1 MKLLVKLLLS
11 LVLLLLVLLSLGY
24 AVLRSHW
31 GIAAACRWISD
42 ATPYHLSIAR
52 LSHDWSHPLTFHI
65 DQVTFGEDGQP
76 ALLIAGKLS
85 LSLTA
90 RQLISPAHFAQITIE
105 QGTLVLS
112 NLTPEATLPIS
123 ADRLELQAV
132 KLLNPYPTNCLSAKQ
147 LNGTLTP
154 WTPSQ
159 QAVLGKRFTF
169 NFSAEAVHVAH
180 RQFDKLVAQGSKD
193 FQQLTITALS
203 GALERGTF
211 EGKLSRSAEGQ
222 WQIPRLQLDNI
233 RFQTDKGL
241 ADLFAPALLPPV
253 TIQDLTI
260 NHLSIVGPNW
270 VINDVSANGQNL
282 SNISGL
288 AGHLALNA
296 ESLML
301 GTEQWSQPH
310 LRLTAAEGN
319 LTLDQFDADWAKGT
333 VSAKGQWLR
342 KTGAL
347 QLDKLDFSNVRYT
360 LPSDWRQFLQLP
372 LPQAIQSI
380 TLNNL
385 SVENG
390 LFIDISPDF
399 PFQMTAAHITGSQLQ
414 IAQQHQW
421 GLWKGEAEY
430 YAAAATFNRQDIRAL
445 WFNVSAT
452 PDELR
457 VQEIK
462 GLIQEGP
469 MIGNLAISQSTTHP
483 FTLSLQGE
491 RVPYEAFTH
500 WFWPRPLSGQGNF
513 SVNLKGNLP
522 SLTASP
528 SSLQGTF
535 TTPSFSQQVGSE

>member
-11 LVLLLLVLLSLGY
+11 LVILLLVLVSLGY

-42 ATPYHLSIAR
+42 ATAYHLSIER

-65 DQVTFGEDGQP
+65 DKVTFGEDGQP

-90 RQLISPAHFAQITIE
+90 RQLVSPTHFAQITIE
-105 QGTLVLS
+105 QGTLILS

-132 KLLNPYPTNCLSAKQ
+132 KLLNPYPTNCLSAEHI
-147 LNGTLTP
+147 NGVLSP
-154 WTPSQ
+154 WMPSQ
-159 QAVLGKRFTF
+159 QALLGKKFAF
-169 NFSAEAVHVAH
+169 NFSAEGVHVAH
-180 RQFDKLVAQGSKD
+180 RQFDKLVAQGDKD
-193 FQQLTITALS
+193 AQRLTITALS
-203 GALERGTF
+203 GAIERGTF
-211 EGKLSRSAEGQ
+211 EGKLSRSAEGE
-222 WQIPRLQLDNI
+222 WQIPTLRLDNI

-241 ADLFAPALLPPV
+241 ADLFATAMLPPV
-253 TIQDLTI
+253 TIQDLAI
-260 NHLSIVGPNW
+260 NHLSIVGPDW
-270 VINDVSANGQNL
+270 VANDVSANGQNL
-282 SNISGL
+282 TNTSGF

-296 ESLML
+296 DSLIL

-319 LTLDQFDADWAKGT
+319 IILDQFDAGWAKGT

-342 KTGAL
+342 KTGEI
-347 QLDKLDFSNVRYT
+347 QLDALSFSNIRYT
-360 LPSDWRQFLQLP
+360 LPTDWRQFLQTP
-372 LPQAIQSI
+372 LPQAIHSI

-390 LFIDISPDF
+390 LLIDINPDY

-445 WFNVSAT
+445 WFTLSANSNK
-452 PDELR
+452 LSL
-457 VQEIK
+457 QNIK
-462 GLIQEGP
+462 GLVQEGP
-469 MIGNLAISQSTTHP
+469 VVGSLDIAQSPTHP
-483 FTLSLQGE
+483 FALSLRGE
-491 RVPYEAFTH
+491 KVPYAAFTQ

-513 SVNLKGNLP
+513 SLRLKGNLP
-522 SLTASP
+522 SLTAPP

-535 TTPSFSQQVGSE
+535 TTPTFSQQVGVE